1 MGTIWGLGCIVPCNR
16 EATSFYLV
24 ISLDVLL
31 LSRGILVSIGLDLK
45 VLFLGGS
52 TGWEQYGVGLI
63 NSMLQAINRVLP
75 CQTSR
80 QIISIN
86 NSPGEFVIILQ
97 HFCRKREGRE

>member
-24 ISLDVLL
+24 IYLDVLL
-31 LSRGILVSIGLDLK
+31 LSRDILVSIGLDLK
-45 VLFLGGS
+45 VLFLRGS

-63 NSMLQAINRVLP
+63 NPMLQESNHVLP

-80 QIISIN
+80 QIISIKK
-86 NSPGEFVIILQ
+86 SPGETIIILQ
-97 HFCRKREGRE
+97 HFCRKR